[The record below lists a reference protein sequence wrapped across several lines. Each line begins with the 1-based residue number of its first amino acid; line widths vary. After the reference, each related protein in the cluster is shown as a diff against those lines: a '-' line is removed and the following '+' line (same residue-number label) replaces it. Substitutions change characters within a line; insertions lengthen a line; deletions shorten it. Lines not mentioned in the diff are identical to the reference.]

1 MEAKAIGDLTI
12 YGAVERTMGI
22 PSFYRHLVR
31 RYPRLV
37 GGGPGRAAEWLCLDF
52 NCAMYQV
59 LRGQPTWPVAGG
71 AAEKATWEANFR
83 EAICAYMRE
92 LVSVARPTRGVFVG
106 CDGVVCAAKRR
117 QQRLRRFKGPWMA
130 RAEAAVRSAAV
141 VSIDL
146 EGEVVAADS
155 GSGGGVAE
163 GWDSTALTPGTAF
176 MEALGADLQRAGAD
190 MAAWTGLEVIV
201 STTAE
206 PGEGEHKLMA
216 AMRAR
221 RPRSCTI
228 YGLDADLILLALLL
242 DAETGCDVV
251 LMREAQEFESRK
263 GSDSGE
269 GGLFRHL
276 VISDLGNVLA
286 GIEGGATARAG
297 RLRDY
302 VATMTLLGNDFLPR
316 SLTRTVRDDGIP
328 ALLDALRRELWSA
341 RRSVVCPTTGKLLG
355 EGVAAVV
362 RQWAA
367 TEEADMLR
375 AVDGALGQRGSRGRV
390 AAGKEGDMA
399 EEELA
404 AWQALP
410 ARWCALGRL
419 KSEKTGGLLPTWRSV
434 VREKWGAGADAR
446 AYLEGVAWVWDY
458 YSGRAPVCQGWV
470 YDRHLPPLWGDV
482 LAGLEVGGGS
492 PYLEAPPV
500 RWAEGLTPWV
510 HLLAVLP
517 AESARRLLPAAKLRL
532 LETAPWYW
540 STEWSLFDVGRTQM
554 WECEPVLP
562 LIPEGVL
569 RRLA

>member
-1 MEAKAIGDLTI
+1 
-12 YGAVERTMGI
+12 MGI

-37 GGGPGRAAEWLCLDF
+37 GGGAGRAAEWLCLDF

-59 LRGQPTWPVAGG
+59 LRAQPTWPATGG
-71 AAEKATWEANFR
+71 AAAQAAWEATFR

-92 LVSVARPTRGVFVG
+92 LVSVAKPTRGVFVG

-117 QQRLRRFKGPWMA
+117 QQRLRRFKGPWIA
-130 RAEAAVRSAAV
+130 RAEAAVRASAV
-141 VSIDL
+141 VTVDAD
-146 EGEVVAADS
+146 GEVVPSAECAG
-155 GSGGGVAE
+155 GSASS
-163 GWDSTALTPGTAF
+163 WDSTALTPGTAF

-190 MAAWTGLEVIV
+190 VAAWTGLEVIV

-242 DAETGCDVV
+242 DAETGCDVT
-251 LMREAQEFESRK
+251 LMREAQEFESRAA
-263 GSDSGE
+263 GE
-269 GGLFRHL
+269 GFRHL
-276 VISDLGNVLA
+276 VIRDLGNVLA
-286 GIEGGATARAG
+286 GTEGGRAG
-297 RLRDY
+297 RIRDY
-302 VATMTLLGNDFLPR
+302 VATMSLLGNDFLPR

-328 ALLDALRRELWSA
+328 ALLDVLRRELWAA
-341 RRSVVCPTTGKLLG
+341 RRSVVCPTTGGLLR
-355 EGVAAVV
+355 EGVATVV
-362 RQWAA
+362 RAWAA

-375 AVDGALGQRGSRGRV
+375 AVEGAMAGRFGKGRV
-390 AAGKEGDMA
+390 PAGKEGDIA

-404 AWQALP
+404 AWQVLP
-410 ARWCALGRL
+410 TRWCSLGRIL
-419 KSEKTGGLLPTWRSV
+419 STKTGGLLPTWRSV
-434 VREKWGAGADAR
+434 VREQWGAGADAA
-446 AYLEGVAWVWDY
+446 AYLAGLAWVWDY

-470 YDRHLPPLWGDV
+470 YDRHLPPLWRDV
-482 LAGLEVGGGS
+482 LARLESAEGGSVDS

-500 RWAEGLTPWV
+500 RYPVGLAPWV

-517 AESARRLLPAAKLRL
+517 AESVRRLLPVERQAL
-532 LETAPWYW
+532 LQSAPWYW
-540 STEWSLFDVGRTQM
+540 PSEWSLFDVGRSQM

-562 LIPEGVL
+562 LIPEAVL